1 MPVVWVLRGAADAG
15 VVVPTE
21 FVSICNNK
29 GPFGL
34 VTVTDRDRRLAAAKR
49 SQSVTS
55 NGQNSTQ
62 LLQIETKVG
71 RSAEKSRSVTFGRLK
86 TVYLLQIETFP
97 GCRWGG
103 TAMHSVLR
111 ISSFLR

>member
-1 MPVVWVLRGAADAG
+1 MVWALRGVTDTD
-15 VVVPTE
+15 VVVSAE

-34 VTVTDRDRRLAAAKR
+34 VTVTDQDRRLAAAKR
-49 SQSVTS
+49 SRSVTS

-71 RSAEKSRSVTFGRLK
+71 RTTENLD
-86 TVYLLQIETFP
+86 L
-97 GCRWGG
+97 
-103 TAMHSVLR
+103 
-111 ISSFLR
+111 